1 MRKILIG
8 CLIFTILFCLL
19 MIGYPLPWKI
29 DNPILGPTAY
39 GYTHEDIT
47 ALAMGRLRGIPQWG
61 IDKMIDHVNDPD
73 FPIFMPDEYHY
84 NNINQS
90 NRQSIWDAA
99 KNIISEK
106 RWLAADWTNYFNAE
120 EAYAAIGFL
129 FHLVQDFYSHTNWVK
144 YNDDD
149 IIANLEEEDA
159 PDFLNGDGPTLHDY
173 PISPWWD
180 EPRNDSILATIKQ
193 WELFEGLLHT
203 RFGNQLAVDML
214 VNRLGITPNIV
225 LFNPPSMPNSLPWN
239 YVAPGF
245 IKGQKI
251 KIKWAHAGINH
262 YLPICVKLYRDGVYF
277 DDIISSGIMLNA
289 DEFEWTVGQCLTK
302 SAPYDNSQ
310 PRYKLEIRVTTPAG
324 DIIEQSEP
332 FYILDP
338 LYGQPYYLKAKADN
352 WNCITLSWND
362 GASGESQYK
371 IYRKKEGEN
380 DFSLIKTLA
389 ANTKSTTDNN
399 IIQGVIYYYR
409 IVAEFPNGKI
419 STGPNEA
426 STSIID
432 SPPVAP
438 QNVNWYFKAGIVQII
453 WTEDPTN
460 EQGVIIER
468 KGGAEAN
475 YIVLGQLPPDV
486 KKFYDYNPPQDPT
499 GIVYYRL
506 RFFNP
511 RGSDECI
518 VEVDLPLY

>member
-1 MRKILIG
+1 MRKKILIII
-8 CLIFTILFCLL
+8 IFLNSILFCLL
-19 MIGYPLPWKI
+19 RGTPLPWKI
-29 DNPILGPTAY
+29 NNPILGPTAY

-47 ALAMGRLRGIPQWG
+47 SIAMARLRGLPKWG
-61 IDKMIDHVNDPD
+61 IDIMINHVGDAD
-73 FPIFMPDEYHY
+73 FPIFMPNEYHY
-84 NNINQS
+84 SLDQFNK
-90 NRQSIWDAA
+90 QSIWDAA
-99 KNIISEK
+99 KNIILEK
-106 RWLAADWTNYFNAE
+106 RSLAADWTNYFNAE

-129 FHLVQDFYSHTNWVK
+129 FHLVQDFYAHTNWIS
-144 YNDDD
+144 NNEDD
-149 IIANLEEEDA
+149 IIADLETEDA
-159 PDFLNGDGPTLHDY
+159 PSFLNGDGPGDY
-173 PISPWWD
+173 PVSPWWD
-180 EPRNDSILATIKQ
+180 EPRNDAILATIKQ

-203 RFGNQLAVDML
+203 RFGDQLAVDML

-225 LFNPPSMPNSLPWN
+225 LFSPPSMTNALPWN
-239 YVAPGF
+239 YVAPGY

-251 KIKWAHAGINH
+251 KIKWSHVGINH
-262 YLPICVKLYRDGVYF
+262 NLPVCIKLYKDGVYF
-277 DDIISSGIMLNA
+277 DDIVYSGKVVKD
-289 DEFEWTVGQCLTK
+289 DEFEWTVGQCLSK
-302 SAPYDNSQ
+302 SAPHDNSS

-324 DIIEQSEP
+324 EIIEQSEP

-371 IYRKKEGEN
+371 IYRRMEGEN
-380 DFSLIKTLA
+380 GFSLIKTIA
-389 ANTKSTTDNN
+389 ANVKSTTDNN
-399 IIQGVIYYYR
+399 IIQGATYYYR

-419 STGPNEA
+419 ATGPNEA

-438 QNVNWYFKAGIVQII
+438 QNVNWYYKAGAVQILWI
-453 WTEDPTN
+453 DDPTN

-475 YIVLGQLPPDV
+475 YVVIDQLPPDV

-506 RFFNP
+506 TFFNP
-511 RGSDECI
+511 RGSDQCI
-518 VEVDLPLY
+518 VEVDLPVY